1 VSAPADERHRTDV
14 RHASD
19 ASAVGR
25 GRLVDTV
32 APPLLAVLALVTGS
46 RWADA
51 TGSGILPVLQALV
64 PAASVPSW
72 GVLLAT
78 ALTRRWRL
86 AAAAGVLAAVHIGLL
101 VPWVTRRRH
110 TTIRDGGDRLVV
122 LSSNL
127 QLGRG
132 DPAALVETV
141 KVRDV
146 DLLLLVEVTLEM
158 RAALLEAG
166 IAGLLPHVS
175 GMPGADTDTA
185 MIFSRHPLREPDV
198 APLPPI
204 RYGSALS
211 TAETPFGDVV
221 AAVVHPVVPV
231 PVPGPA
237 RAWHRELSGL
247 AAWAAS
253 VPRDMPVV
261 LAGDFNATMDHPVLR
276 RLGDVGIVDA
286 HREIGRGRRATWPRI
301 PGLSLLSPWF
311 HLDHVQ
317 ARGFHVVDADTLVM
331 PGSDHLAVWAELAR
345 VH

>member
-1 VSAPADERHRTDV
+1 MSAPDDERHRTDV

-19 ASAVGR
+19 AAAVDGGR
-25 GRLVDTV
+25 MVDTV

-51 TGSGILPVLQALV
+51 PGSAVLPVLQALV
-64 PAASVPSW
+64 PAAFVPTW
-72 GVLLAT
+72 VVLLAT

-86 AAAAGVLAAVHIGLL
+86 AAVAAVLAAVHIVLL

-110 TTIRDGGDRLVV
+110 VTVGEGGERLVV

-141 KVRDV
+141 RARDV

-158 RAALLEAG
+158 RDALLEAG
-166 IAGLLPHVS
+166 IAQVLPHMA
-175 GMPGADTDTA
+175 GIPRADTDTA

-204 RYGSALS
+204 RYGSELA
-211 TAETPFGDVV
+211 TVETPSGDMV
-221 AAVVHPVVPV
+221 AAVVHPVV

-237 RAWHRELSGL
+237 RAWHRELAGL

-317 ARGFHVVDADTLVM
+317 ARGFDVIDADTLVM
-331 PGSDHLAVWAELAR
+331 PGSDHLAVWAELAPAR
-345 VH
+345 